1 MIDDDYIL
9 RMVIFFLQSGQ
20 TVLVFFFFYELQIN
34 QKLEMRLIEGL
45 GTEAEDVRELILQL
59 LGLIPQSNPTKVFYW
74 TDF

>member
-1 MIDDDYIL
+1 
-9 RMVIFFLQSGQ
+9 MVIFFLQSGQ
-20 TVLVFFFFYELQIN
+20 TVLVLFFYELQIN
-34 QKLEMRLIEGL
+34 QKLQMRLIEGL

>member
-1 MIDDDYIL
+1 
-9 RMVIFFLQSGQ
+9 MVIFFLQSGQ
-20 TVLVFFFFYELQIN
+20 TVLVLFFYELQIN

-74 TDF
+74 TDFW

>member
-1 MIDDDYIL
+1 
-9 RMVIFFLQSGQ
+9 MVIFFLQSGQ
-20 TVLVFFFFYELQIN
+20 TVLVLFFYELQIN

-45 GTEAEDVRELILQL
+45 GTEAEDVRELIIQL

>member
-1 MIDDDYIL
+1 MF
-9 RMVIFFLQSGQ
+9 IFFLQSGQ
-20 TVLVFFFFYELQIN
+20 TILVLFFYELQIN

>member
-1 MIDDDYIL
+1 
-9 RMVIFFLQSGQ
+9 MVIFFLQSGQ
-20 TVLVFFFFYELQIN
+20 TVLVLFFYELQIN

-59 LGLIPQSNPTKVFYW
+59 PGLIPQSNPTNVFYW

>member
-1 MIDDDYIL
+1 MLDDDKIL

-20 TVLVFFFFYELQIN
+20 TVLVLFFYELQIN
-34 QKLEMRLIEGL
+34 QRLEMRLIEGL

-59 LGLIPQSNPTKVFYW
+59 PGLIPQSNPTKVFYW

>member
-1 MIDDDYIL
+1 
-9 RMVIFFLQSGQ
+9 MVIFFLQSGQ
-20 TVLVFFFFYELQIN
+20 TVLVLFFYELQIN

-59 LGLIPQSNPTKVFYW
+59 LGLIPQSNPTEVFYW

>member
-1 MIDDDYIL
+1 MLDDDKIL

-20 TVLVFFFFYELQIN
+20 TVLVLFFYELQIN

-59 LGLIPQSNPTKVFYW
+59 TGLIPQSNPTKVFYW

>member
-1 MIDDDYIL
+1 MLDDDYIL

-20 TVLVFFFFYELQIN
+20 TVLVLFFYELQIN

-59 LGLIPQSNPTKVFYW
+59 PGLIPQSNPTKVFYW

>member
-1 MIDDDYIL
+1 
-9 RMVIFFLQSGQ
+9 MVIFFLQSGQ
-20 TVLVFFFFYELQIN
+20 TVLVLFFYELQIN

-74 TDF
+74 TDFWWH

>member
-1 MIDDDYIL
+1 MLDDDKIL

-20 TVLVFFFFYELQIN
+20 TVLVLFFYELQIN

-74 TDF
+74 TDC

>member
-1 MIDDDYIL
+1 MLDDDYIP

-20 TVLVFFFFYELQIN
+20 TVLVLFFYELQIN

>member
-1 MIDDDYIL
+1 MLDDDKIL

-20 TVLVFFFFYELQIN
+20 TILVLFFYELQIN

>member
-1 MIDDDYIL
+1 
-9 RMVIFFLQSGQ
+9 MVIFFLQSGQ
-20 TVLVFFFFYELQIN
+20 TILVLFFYELQIN

>member
-1 MIDDDYIL
+1 MLDDDKIL

-20 TVLVFFFFYELQIN
+20 TVLVLFFYELQIN

-59 LGLIPQSNPTKVFYW
+59 LGLIPQSNPTEVFYW

>member
-1 MIDDDYIL
+1 MLDDDKIL

-20 TVLVFFFFYELQIN
+20 TVLVLFFYELQIN

>member
-1 MIDDDYIL
+1 
-9 RMVIFFLQSGQ
+9 MVIFFLQSGQ
-20 TVLVFFFFYELQIN
+20 TVLVLFFYELQIN
-34 QKLEMRLIEGL
+34 QQLEMRLIEGL

>member
-1 MIDDDYIL
+1 
-9 RMVIFFLQSGQ
+9 MVIFFLQSGQ
-20 TVLVFFFFYELQIN
+20 TVLVLFFYELQIN

-59 LGLIPQSNPTKVFYW
+59 LSLIPQSNPTKVFYW

>member
-1 MIDDDYIL
+1 MLDDDKIL
-9 RMVIFFLQSGQ
+9 RMVIFFLHSGQ
-20 TVLVFFFFYELQIN
+20 TVLVLFFYELQIN

>member
-1 MIDDDYIL
+1 MLDDDKIL

-20 TVLVFFFFYELQIN
+20 TVLVLFFYELQVN

>member
-1 MIDDDYIL
+1 
-9 RMVIFFLQSGQ
+9 MVIFFLQSGQ
-20 TVLVFFFFYELQIN
+20 TVLVLFFYELQIN